1 MAWSEI
7 SLFRESPVSRLL
19 RRRLVRPVAS
29 LLNLIVSQQQGIPLL
44 EVIGTVGAVAGNA
57 DMRFIPQQ
65 GLLAM
70 GLGGEPAAQRVT
82 GSMLEKR
89 LAAALADIAGMDFAL
104 RLLLPLWLVSDCHD
118 EHSPA
123 DARPA

>member
-7 SLFRESPVSRLL
+7 SLFREPPVSRLL

-44 EVIGTVGAVAGNA
+44 EVIGTVDAVEGNA
-57 DMRFIPQQ
+57 DMGFI
-65 GLLAM
+65 M
-70 GLGGEPAAQRVT
+70 GLGGEPVAQRVP
-82 GSMLEKR
+82 GSMLEKL

-104 RLLLPLWLVSDCHD
+104 RLLPLCGSYRTVMMSTLLLMPNQP
-118 EHSPA
+118 E
-123 DARPA
+123 